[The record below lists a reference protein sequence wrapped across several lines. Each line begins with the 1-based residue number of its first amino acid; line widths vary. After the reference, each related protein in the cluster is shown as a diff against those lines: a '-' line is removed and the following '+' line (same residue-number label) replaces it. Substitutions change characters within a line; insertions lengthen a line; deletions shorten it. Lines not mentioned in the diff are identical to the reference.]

1 VSEAVDP
8 DGLAVIDHRIS
19 AWLLDQLDTNPAVAA
34 VDRAEGDQRRW
45 YVRLRGDDKDFTT
58 IWLTLGQR
66 TLTYETYVLPAPEEN
81 AEAVYEQALRR
92 NMTMV
97 GARFAIGDEN
107 ALYLVGE
114 LPLDAFSEEEL
125 DRVVGTVYAYVERTF
140 RALLRLAFASRFS
153 S

>member
-1 VSEAVDP
+1 MSEAVDV
-8 DGLAVIDHRIS
+8 DGLVVIEQRIT
-19 AWLLDQLDTNPAVAA
+19 AWLIDQLATNPAVAA

-45 YVRLRGDDKDFTT
+45 YVRLRGEDKDFTT

-66 TLTYETYVLPAPEEN
+66 TLSYETYVLPAPEEN

-97 GARFAIGDEN
+97 GARFAIGDED

-114 LPLDAFSEEEL
+114 LPLTAFDEAEL

-140 RALLRLAFASRFS
+140 RALLRVAFASRFP
-153 S
+153 

>member
-1 VSEAVDP
+1 MSEAVDV
-8 DGLAVIDHRIS
+8 DGLAAIEQRIT
-19 AWLLDQLDTNPAVAA
+19 AWLIDQLATNPAVAA

-45 YVRLRGDDKDFTT
+45 YVRLRGEDKEFTT

-66 TLTYETYVLPAPEEN
+66 TLSYETYVLPAPEEN

-97 GARFAIGDEN
+97 GARFAIGDED

-114 LPLDAFSEEEL
+114 LPLTAFDEAEL

-140 RALLRLAFASRFS
+140 RALLRVAFASRFP
-153 S
+153 

>member
-1 VSEAVDP
+1 MSEAVDV
-8 DGLAVIDHRIS
+8 DGLAAIEQRIT
-19 AWLLDQLDTNPAVAA
+19 AWLIDQLATNPAVAA

-45 YVRLRGDDKDFTT
+45 YVRLRGEDKDFTT

-66 TLTYETYVLPAPEEN
+66 TLSYETYVLPAPEEN

-97 GARFAIGDEN
+97 GARFAIGDED

-114 LPLDAFSEEEL
+114 LPLTAFDEAEL

-140 RALLRLAFASRFS
+140 RALLRVAFASRFS
-153 S
+153 